1 MTSIER
7 LHNRGTQ
14 IYQIKI
20 SHKDLQAK
28 DTERKRTAYWEKAKM
43 RSESTEM
50 HEEFR
55 QKE

>member
-50 HEEFR
+50 
-55 QKE
+55 KK